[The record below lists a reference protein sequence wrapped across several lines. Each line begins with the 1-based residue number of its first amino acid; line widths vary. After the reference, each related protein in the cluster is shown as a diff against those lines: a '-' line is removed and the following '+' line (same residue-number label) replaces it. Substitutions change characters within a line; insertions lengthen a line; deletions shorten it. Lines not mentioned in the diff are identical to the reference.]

1 MKKLFLTLFA
11 ITAALTG
18 FAQTN
23 LAVGHPSIASS
34 GNAGEGNDGNTGT
47 RWESTHSDPQT
58 WQVDLEEAQTFNTI
72 RIIWEGAY
80 SSTFQIIAGDEVGD
94 DGYVVNGTTIYSIE
108 GQTLSGPFPYTQIIH
123 LDAPVTARYVMF
135 NGTAR
140 GTGYGHSFWEF
151 EIMNVEEEM
160 VVTTLTISAEKTNL
174 VVGDNM
180 PITVVAKDQIGGD
193 IEPGTI
199 TWSSS
204 DPAVGTVTDG
214 VFTAL
219 AAGTTTITAAVGEVV
234 SNNLIMNVAAEA
246 TTAPTTNATEP
257 TDLAVNVIPVYS
269 ATYGK
274 GLNDSNPGWG
284 VGGGAPNPLYTS
296 ISEEVLVEGDSHKT
310 VHVKGAGMNSRTQN
324 AASLTADYS
333 TVHVAVYPYSATSC
347 KIFEDNAYGT
357 AVTYNGLVP
366 GQWNYVVIDNVN
378 FSKNYICIELVNEY
392 EFYLDHFY
400 FAKPAVDDAV
410 APTLDKAEL
419 VQANTLSVE
428 LALKGSDDLATNII
442 YVITDQNNKQYTATG
457 ANGAEINHTIMGLA
471 ANTAY
476 TFTVKAEDENG
487 NFSEPI
493 TVQATTNAYVA
504 APAPTTPVE
513 DVMSVYS
520 EAYTSSAPN
529 IGFDNWGSRTQF
541 TGIEIEGN
549 PTLQFVDMDYYGIVL
564 NTQLDVTDMKY
575 MHIDLFG
582 DGEGTLGIVP
592 IWWNPAANANFGEI
606 RYTATL
612 TKGEWASIDI
622 PLSAF
627 DDPGRNGVN
636 LVHQIKLDNGNGN
649 SILVDNIY
657 FWTDGEVNPPQPTE
671 MTDEG
676 ADENGVHTLTGTW
689 SPESFAAIDAEAKA
703 NAYDFTAVNG
713 MPQTY
718 NNQNMATNPNALF
731 ITKTPGTFLFNEIV
745 AKADGSGYQ
754 GYNVQIIDHFMNTA
768 DHSVNTSIAP
778 ISVVSPFFQMV
789 ANMGNVYTT
798 VVLPFNKTL
807 PSNVQF
813 YEITGFDNS
822 GETVE
827 VTLNQV
833 TEVQAGV
840 PYVAHLDGADITLAG
855 GGETT
860 IDWNVTESVVDDS
873 TTFIPTFAT
882 LTTSGAK
889 GATLREDAGK
899 NYGMNAVATE
909 VNFTEVTEVPAFRAY
924 VRVNDTATG
933 INDVNTTN
941 KEVYFNIYTID
952 GKLVRQGVKSAEGL
966 GSGIYIVNGKK
977 VIVK

>member
-1 MKKLFLTLFA
+1 MKKVLLALFA

-18 FAQTN
+18 YAQTN
-23 LAVGHPSIASS
+23 LAVGKTSIATS
-34 GNAGEGNDGNTGT
+34 GNAGLGNDGDAGS
-47 RWESTHSDPQT
+47 RWESAFSDPQV
-58 WQVDLEEAQTFNTI
+58 WQVDLGEAQTFNTI
-72 RIIWEGAY
+72 RILWEGAY

-94 DGYVVNGTTIYSIE
+94 DSFLVNGTTIYSVE
-108 GQTLSGPFPYTQIIH
+108 GQTISGPFPYAQIIH

-151 EIMNVEEEM
+151 EILNVEEEM
-160 VVTTLTISAEKTNL
+160 VVTTLTISAEKTSV

-180 PITVVAKDQIGGD
+180 PITVVAKDQMGGD

-199 TWSSS
+199 TWTSS

-219 AAGTTTITAAVGEVV
+219 AAGTTTITASVGDVT
-234 SNNLIMNVAAEA
+234 SNGLVMNVSAEA
-246 TTAPTTNATEP
+246 MTPPTTNPTEP
-257 TDLAVNVIPVYS
+257 TELALNVIPVYS

-274 GLNDSNPGWG
+274 ALNESNPGWG

-296 ISEEVLVEGDSHKT
+296 IEEAVIADGHKS

-324 AASLTADYS
+324 STNLTADYS
-333 TVHVAVYPYSATSC
+333 TVHVAVYPYSATQC
-347 KIFEDNAYGT
+347 KIFEDNSYGS
-357 AVTYNGLVP
+357 ALVYDGLVP

-378 FSKNYICIELVNEY
+378 FSKNYICIELVGEY

-400 FAKPAVDDAV
+400 FNKPAVEDAV
-410 APTLDKAEL
+410 PPTLDKAEL

-428 LALKGSDDLATNII
+428 LALKGSDDLAENIT
-442 YVITDQNNKQYTATG
+442 YVITDQNNKQYTANG
-457 ANGAEINHTIMGLA
+457 ANGVEINHTILGLT

-487 NFSEPI
+487 NFSDPI
-493 TVQATTNAYVA
+493 TVQATTKAYEA
-504 APAPTTPVE
+504 APAPTTPAE
-513 DVMSVYS
+513 NVMSVYS
-520 EAYTSSAPN
+520 EAYTTSAPN

-541 TGIEIEGN
+541 TGIEIDGN

-564 NTQLDVTDMKY
+564 NTQLDVTDMDY
-575 MHIDLFG
+575 LHIDLFG
-582 DGEGTLGIVP
+582 DGEGSLGIVP

-612 TKGEWASIDI
+612 SKGEWASIDI

-627 DDPGRNGVN
+627 NDPGRNGVN

-671 MTDEG
+671 MNDEG
-676 ADENGVHTLTGTW
+676 ADENGVHILSGTW

-703 NAYDFTAVNG
+703 NAYDFTAVSG

-718 NNQNMATNPNALF
+718 NNQNMAANPNTFF

-745 AKADGSGYQ
+745 AKADGGYQ
-754 GYNVQIIDHFMNTA
+754 GYNIQIIDHFANGA

-789 ANMGNVYTT
+789 ASMGGVYTT

-807 PSNVQF
+807 PGNVQF

-860 IDWNVTESVVDDS
+860 IDWSVTESQIDNNTS
-873 TTFIPTFAT
+873 FIPTFAT
-882 LTTSGAK
+882 KTTSAAEGAP
-889 GATLREDAGK
+889 TLREDSGK
-899 NYGMNAVATE
+899 NYGMNTVGTE

-924 VRVNDTATG
+924 VHAKDTATA
-933 INDVNTTN
+933 INDV
-941 KEVYFNIYTID
+941 KSIDKDIYFNIYTID
-952 GKLVRQGVKSAEGL
+952 GKIVRQGVKSAEGL

>member
-11 ITAALTG
+11 VTAALTG

-47 RWESTHSDPQT
+47 RWESAFSDPQT

-274 GLNDSNPGWG
+274 GLNDNNPGWG

-504 APAPTTPVE
+504 APAPTTPAE

-549 PTLQFVDMDYYGIVL
+549 PTLQFVDMDYYGIML

-592 IWWNPAANANFGEI
+592 IWWNPAANQNFGEI
-606 RYTATL
+606 RYTAIL

-622 PLSAF
+622 PLSTF

-676 ADENGVHTLTGTW
+676 ADENGVHVLSGTW
-689 SPESFAAIDAEAKA
+689 SSESFAAIDAEAKA

-789 ANMGNVYTT
+789 ANMGNAYTT

-899 NYGMNAVATE
+899 NYGMNAVSTE

-933 INDVNTTN
+933 INDVNTVN